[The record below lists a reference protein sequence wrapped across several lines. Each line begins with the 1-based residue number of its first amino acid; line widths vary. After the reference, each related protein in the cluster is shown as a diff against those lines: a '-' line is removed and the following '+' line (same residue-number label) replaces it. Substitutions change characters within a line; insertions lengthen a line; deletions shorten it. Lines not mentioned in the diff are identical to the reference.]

1 MIKRYRYREKDRERE
16 RERER
21 DISKEIERWRETV

>member
-1 MIKRYRYREKDRERE
+1 MEIRKNDFME

-21 DISKEIERWRETV
+21 DISKDKLSVNILNTVV